1 MFLLS
6 QLTKMSVILR
16 TENRRPTSKL
26 VGSGSC
32 AALPTRGSLM
42 VEQAAIIAC
51 ITRQSNGVVAGL
63 FYRFILPVC
72 LFYQE

>member
-1 MFLLS
+1 
-6 QLTKMSVILR
+6 
-16 TENRRPTSKL
+16 
-26 VGSGSC
+26 
-32 AALPTRGSLM
+32 M